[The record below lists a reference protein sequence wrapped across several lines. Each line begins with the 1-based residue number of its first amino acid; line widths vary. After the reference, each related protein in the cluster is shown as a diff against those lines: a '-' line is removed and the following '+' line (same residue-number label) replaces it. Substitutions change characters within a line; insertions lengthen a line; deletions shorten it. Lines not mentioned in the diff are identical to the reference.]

1 MQDKRETLT
10 IIFYYLF
17 TKHSVNSV
25 VIRAVFGR
33 QSDSTFVDRVRVR
46 VAFTREMETRKKAN
60 RCTIATRTRDKLRI
74 RLVWELRSPVE
85 NTVRI
90 PFKALPI
97 RLDRLVEIP
106 RFIVPLRWSIAWL
119 LVVKKERWTNY
130 SLQRDMFVNEE
141 SFVYFI
147 ASKTR

>member
-60 RCTIATRTRDKLRI
+60 RCTIATRTRDKLREF
-74 RLVWELRSPVE
+74 VWSGNYVLLW
-85 NTVRI
+85 RI
-90 PFKALPI
+90 PFGYRS
-97 RLDRLVEIP
+97 RLYRSASTD
-106 RFIVPLRWSIAWL
+106 L
-119 LVVKKERWTNY
+119 LKY
-130 SLQRDMFVNEE
+130 HDS
-141 SFVYFI
+141 SFPCVDP
-147 ASKTR
+147 SRGCW